1 MTNSLSIEEIN
12 VLQAENERL
21 KMELAARNQK
31 LMDAHFQNKKLSD
44 ELLITQNQYN
54 KVVEQNKSY
63 NMRNMELEKVF
74 KKILKIANICD
85 MPSCLDV
92 DCNCDICHDEITENG
107 KRCMQK
113 GMREII
119 KLLTTPNDVQK

>member
-1 MTNSLSIEEIN
+1 MPNSLTIERIN
-12 VLQAENERL
+12 ILQAENARL
-21 KMELAARNQK
+21 KVELATRNQM

-74 KKILKIANICD
+74 KKILNIANICD
-85 MPSCLDV
+85 MPSCLDE

-113 GMREII
+113 GMMEII
-119 KLLTTPNDVQK
+119 KLLTTLNDVEK